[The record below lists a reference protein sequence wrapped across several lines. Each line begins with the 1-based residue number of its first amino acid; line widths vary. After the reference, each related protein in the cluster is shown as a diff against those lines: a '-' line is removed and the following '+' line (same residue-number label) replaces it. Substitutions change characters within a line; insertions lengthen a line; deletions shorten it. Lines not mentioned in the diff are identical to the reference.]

1 MTASP
6 GWFFGGRFQVKR
18 PNGLKGESQMNH
30 VSATLRAAVA
40 FVLATS
46 AVCADESRPANG
58 GTTTTTVTESGSS
71 GGRTY
76 RRQTTIT
83 RSSSSSRSRSSAAGK
98 KPTSVKRKAP
108 FKPGDDVL
116 TEHGGE
122 IYEGKVESVD
132 RSSGWIDVRYED
144 EDGSQKTHKVPPTH
158 LTRAYRNGKK
168 LLTADPGQKG
178 EFAVGDEVLAAF
190 GGVHLAEVVEIAG
203 TGWVTVRFDNDGF
216 EMKPTLPPK
225 KLRLIEREKIPLEEA
240 LLVRT
245 WASQGGKFTIQ
256 AKFVELRDDSVTLKK
271 EDGKSLTVA
280 IDKLS
285 DDDQEL
291 ARRLAEA
298 KDHSADR
305 HAGAD

>member
-18 PNGLKGESQMNH
+18 LKGPKGESQMSY
-30 VSATLRAAVA
+30 VSATVRAAA
-40 FVLATS
+40 ALVLAAST
-46 AVCADESRPANG
+46 AIAEESRPAKSG
-58 GTTTTTVTESGSS
+58 GTTTTTVTEFGSS

-83 RSSSSSRSRSSAAGK
+83 RSSSSSRGRSSSTGK

-116 TEHGGE
+116 TERGGE

-132 RSSGWIDVRYED
+132 RNSGWIDVRYVD
-144 EDGSQKTHKVPPTH
+144 EDGNQATHKVPATNV
-158 LTRAYRNGKK
+158 TRAYRDGKK
-168 LLTADPGQKG
+168 LFTSEPGQKG
-178 EFAVGDEVLAAF
+178 EFAVGDEVLVVF
-190 GGVHLAEVVEIAG
+190 GGVHLAEVVEVSDNG
-203 TGWVTVRFDNDGF
+203 SVTVRFDNDGF

-225 KLRLIEREKIPLEEA
+225 SLRLIEREEIPLEEA
-240 LLVRT
+240 LMVRT
-245 WASQGGKFTIQ
+245 WSSQGGKFTIK
-256 AKFVELRDDSVTLKK
+256 AKFVELRGDSVMLKK
-271 EDGKSLTVA
+271 EDGKSLIVA

-291 ARRLAEA
+291 ARRLADA
-298 KDHSADR
+298 KDSTDR
-305 HAGAD
+305 

>member
-1 MTASP
+1 
-6 GWFFGGRFQVKR
+6 
-18 PNGLKGESQMNH
+18 MNYI
-30 VSATLRAAVA
+30 SATVRTAAA
-40 FVLATS
+40 LVLAAST
-46 AVCADESRPANG
+46 VCAEESRPAKGG

-83 RSSSSSRSRSSAAGK
+83 RSSSSGSYRSSKSGK
-98 KPTSVKRKAP
+98 NPAVKRKAP

-132 RSSGWIDVRYED
+132 RNSGWIDVRFED
-144 EDGSQKTHKVPPTH
+144 EDSNQKTHKVPPTH
-158 LTRAYRNGKK
+158 LTRAYRDGKK
-168 LLTADPGQKG
+168 LLTSEPGQKG

-203 TGWVTVRFDNDGF
+203 TGWVKVRFDNDGF
-216 EMKPTLPPK
+216 EMTPTLPPEN
-225 KLRLIEREKIPLEEA
+225 LRLIEGEEVPLEEA
-240 LLVRT
+240 AMVRNWT
-245 WASQGGKFTIQ
+245 SRGGKFTIKAQ
-256 AKFVELRDDSVTLKK
+256 FVELRGDSVTLKK

-298 KDHSADR
+298 KDESSDR
-305 HAGAD
+305 

>member
-6 GWFFGGRFQVKR
+6 GWFFGGQFQVKG
-18 PNGLKGESQMNH
+18 PKGESQMNY
-30 VSATLRAAVA
+30 VSASVRAAAA
-40 FVLATS
+40 FVLAAST
-46 AVCADESRPANG
+46 AIAEESRPAKSG
-58 GTTTTTVTESGSS
+58 GTTTTTVTEFGSS

-83 RSSSSSRSRSSAAGK
+83 RSSSSSKGRSSSAGK
-98 KPTSVKRKAP
+98 KPSSAKRKAP

-116 TEHGGE
+116 TERAGE

-132 RSSGWIDVRYED
+132 RNSGWIDVRYVD
-144 EDGSQKTHKVPPTH
+144 EDGNQATHKVPATNV
-158 LTRAYRNGKK
+158 TGAYRGGKK
-168 LLTADPGQKG
+168 LLTSDPGQKG

-203 TGWVTVRFDNDGF
+203 TGWVTVKFDNDGV

-225 KLRLIEREKIPLEEA
+225 KLRLIEREEIPLEEA
-240 LLVRT
+240 LIVRT
-245 WASQGGKFTIQ
+245 WTSQGGKFTIK
-256 AKFVELRDDSVTLKK
+256 AKFVELRGDSVTLKK

-285 DDDQEL
+285 EDDQEL

-298 KDHSADR
+298 KDQTTDR
-305 HAGAD
+305 